1 MSKQIYLTESQ
12 LPNTSKERHTTD
24 TDPYIKVQPSHN
36 DEARRR
42 MLQLM
47 AQEWDEIG
55 ANRSDE
61 AWEQSQNGNFYRTL
75 DSGLIV
81 TVCLCKDGRWRGIS
95 DERITDESFDSCEEA
110 MSAVDQ
116 GDVSFIPFPPR
127 DTGWKAAKK
136 GGFYRQVRGTTYS
149 IKQTGN
155 GSWFVMDGADL
166 IKNRWF
172 PTADAAKGYVS
183 SLIGNEF

>member
-12 LPNTSKERHTTD
+12 LPHTSKERHTTD

-47 AQEWDEIG
+47 AQEWSEKG
-55 ANRSDE
+55 TYQSDE
-61 AWEQSQNGNFYRTL
+61 EWLESQNGNFYRTL

-110 MSAVDQ
+110 MSAIDDDEVT
-116 GDVSFIPFPPR
+116 FIPFR
-127 DTGWKAAKK
+127 SSDTGWKAAKR
-136 GGFYRQVRGTTYS
+136 GGFYRQVRGTTYT
-149 IKQTGN
+149 IKQTAK
-155 GSWFVMDGADL
+155 GSWFVMVGDVIVED
-166 IKNRWF
+166 RWF
-172 PTADAAKGYVS
+172 SSVDAAKGYVS

>member
-12 LPNTSKERHTTD
+12 LPNPSNERRTTHTETLV
-24 TDPYIKVQPSHN
+24 KVQPSHN

-42 MLQLM
+42 MLQSI

-81 TVCLCKDGRWRGIS
+81 TACLCKDGRWRGIS
-95 DERITDESFDSCEEA
+95 DDKITDESFDAAEKA
-110 MSAVDQ
+110 MNAIDHE
-116 GDVSFIPFPPR
+116 DVIFIPFGSR

-166 IKNRWF
+166 VKNRWF
-172 PTADAAKGYVS
+172 PTAEAAKGYVS
-183 SLIGNEF
+183 SLIGNGF

>member
-1 MSKQIYLTESQ
+1 MSNQIYLTESQ
-12 LPNTSKERHTTD
+12 LPHTSKERHTTD

-47 AQEWDEIG
+47 AQEWSEKG
-55 ANRSDE
+55 TYQSDE
-61 AWEQSQNGNFYRTL
+61 EWLESQNGNFYRTL

-81 TVCLCKDGRWRGIS
+81 TVCLCKDERWRGIS
-95 DERITDESFDSCEEA
+95 DERITDESFDSSAEA
-110 MSAVDQ
+110 MRAIDHK
-116 GDVSFIPFPPR
+116 DVTFIPFRSR
-127 DTGWKAAKK
+127 DMGWKAAKK
-136 GGFYRQVRGTTYS
+136 GGFYRQVRGTTS
-149 IKQTGN
+149 TIKQTGN

-172 PTADAAKGYVS
+172 PTAEAAKGYVS

>member
-1 MSKQIYLTESQ
+1 MLKQHGRTQSQ

-47 AQEWDEIG
+47 AQEWSEKG
-55 ANRSDE
+55 TYQSDE
-61 AWEQSQNGNFYRTL
+61 EWLESQNGNFYRTL

-81 TVCLCKDGRWRGIS
+81 TVCLCKDELWRGIS
-95 DERITDESFDSCEEA
+95 DNKITSDFFESAERAMKGIDRGDIT
-110 MSAVDQ
+110 
-116 GDVSFIPFPPR
+116 FIPMRAR
-127 DTGWKAAKK
+127 DTGWKTAKK
-136 GGFYRQVRGTTYS
+136 GGFYRQVRGTTYT

-172 PTADAAKGYVS
+172 PTAEAAKGYVS
-183 SLIGNEF
+183 RLIGNEF

>member
-1 MSKQIYLTESQ
+1 MSNQIYLTESQ
-12 LPNTSKERHTTD
+12 LPHTSKQRHTTD
-24 TDPYIKVQPSHN
+24 TDPYIRVQPSYN

-42 MLQLM
+42 MLQLV
-47 AQEWDEIG
+47 AQEWSERG
-55 ANRSDE
+55 AYQSDE
-61 AWEQSQNGNFYRTL
+61 EWTESQDGNFYRPL
-75 DSGLIV
+75 DGDVIV

-95 DERITDESFDSCEEA
+95 DDKITGESFGAAEKA
-110 MSAVDQ
+110 MRAIDHK
-116 GDVSFIPFPPR
+116 DVTFIPIRSR

-136 GGFYRQVRGTTYS
+136 GGFYRQVRGTTYT

-172 PTADAAKGYVS
+172 PTAEAAKGYVS
-183 SLIGNEF
+183 SLIGNGF